1 VVSIVGVQFIFG
13 IQMEV
18 NVCRKEQPFEITFPN
33 SQLEVQ
39 EQSGQGVAAQAVS
52 AHNSTELTNVVAD
65 DNIASGSEQSADRL
79 NVSTLLSPMEV
90 TLTAPQ
96 EASSSQTSN
105 MPVQLPQQS
114 TSVTP
119 SVSSETA
126 LTSSQ
131 VASCSKSSGA
141 LPDYSAART
150 GKTCLPQRAALL
162 KSMLNFLKK
171 AIQDP
176 AFSDSIRHVM
186 EGSLPSSLKHI
197 ISNAEYYGPS
207 LFLLATDVVTVY
219 VFQEPSLLSSL
230 QDNGLTDV
238 VLHALLVKDV
248 STVPAYKLSS

>member
-1 VVSIVGVQFIFG
+1 
-13 IQMEV
+13 M
-18 NVCRKEQPFEITFPN
+18 CRKEQPFEITFPH

-39 EQSGQGVAAQAVS
+39 EQSGHGVAVQAVS
-52 AHNSTELTNVVAD
+52 AHNSSQRTTASVD
-65 DNIASGSEQSADRL
+65 DSIPSGSEQSEDRL
-79 NVSTLLSPMEV
+79 HVSTVLSPMEV
-90 TLTAPQ
+90 TLTVPQ

-105 MPVQLPQQS
+105 MPVELPQQS

-126 LTSSQ
+126 STASQ
-131 VASCSKSSGA
+131 VASFSKSSGT

-162 KSMLNFLKK
+162 KSMLNFLNR

-248 STVPAYKLSS
+248 STVPACKLSL

>member
-1 VVSIVGVQFIFG
+1 
-13 IQMEV
+13 M

-33 SQLEVQ
+33 SQPEIQ
-39 EQSGQGVAAQAVS
+39 DPPGQGAVAQSVSPCNSSQHMAVPS
-52 AHNSTELTNVVAD
+52 ED
-65 DNIASGSEQSADRL
+65 GIPSGSEQNADRL
-79 NVSTLLSPMEV
+79 NSSTVMSPMEV
-90 TLTAPQ
+90 ILTLSQ
-96 EASSSQTSN
+96 ESSNCHLSN
-105 MPVQLPQQS
+105 IPMQVPRAS
-114 TSVTP
+114 TSYTY
-119 SVSSETA
+119 VSSETA
-126 LTSSQ
+126 LTTSQ
-131 VASCSKSSGA
+131 VANCLKSSGS

-238 VLHALLVKDV
+238 VLQALLVKDV
-248 STVPAYKLSS
+248 SKVHVCNLISRAYCSFYW

>member
-1 VVSIVGVQFIFG
+1 
-13 IQMEV
+13 MEV
-18 NVCRKEQPFEITFPN
+18 NVCRKEQPFEITFPS

-39 EQSGQGVAAQAVS
+39 DQSGQGVAAQAVS

-65 DNIASGSEQSADRL
+65 DSIPSGSEQSADKL

-105 MPVQLPQQS
+105 MTVQLPQQS
-114 TSVTP
+114 TSVIP

-126 LTSSQ
+126 VTASQ
-131 VASCSKSSGA
+131 VASCSKSSVA

-248 STVPAYKLSS
+248 SIVPAYKLSLFTQCLFRW

>member
-1 VVSIVGVQFIFG
+1 M
-13 IQMEV
+13 QMEV

-33 SQLEVQ
+33 FQLEVQ
-39 EQSGQGVAAQAVS
+39 EQSGQGAAAQTVS

-65 DNIASGSEQSADRL
+65 DSIPSGSEQSADRL

-90 TLTAPQ
+90 TPTAPQ

-126 LTSSQ
+126 LISSQ
-131 VASCSKSSGA
+131 VASCSKSSGGA

-248 STVPAYKLSS
+248 STVLA